1 MEERAAKAAE
11 RARKMLL
18 EHGDKLTPRQQEAL
32 AHMIDYVKGDPDT
45 PPQLWHCDVDCR
57 HHMQRECAGNYGRTY
72 GTAPRCPYYD
82 DMLY

>member
-32 AHMIDYVKGDPDT
+32 AHMID
-45 PPQLWHCDVDCR
+45 
-57 HHMQRECAGNYGRTY
+57 
-72 GTAPRCPYYD
+72 
-82 DMLY
+82 